1 MTDLFWFFAVP
12 TAFLLVVVLAGF
24 LIETV
29 WPRAQRNWRKRLR
42 RIEAGRAQ
50 QAAESRADLYGE
62 ERKAAA
68 AWISA
73 HCFWIPEDKR

>member
-12 TAFLLVVVLAGF
+12 TAFLALVVLAGF
-24 LIETV
+24 LVETV

-42 RIEAGRAQ
+42 RMEEGRAR

-68 AWISA
+68 NWIA
-73 HCFWIPEDKR
+73 THCFWIPEDRR

>member
-12 TAFLLVVVLAGF
+12 TAFLIVVVLVGF
-24 LIETV
+24 VIETV
-29 WPRAQRNWRKRLR
+29 WPRAQRGWRKRLR
-42 RIEAGRAQ
+42 RIEAGRAR

-73 HCFWIPEDKR
+73 HCFWIPEDRR